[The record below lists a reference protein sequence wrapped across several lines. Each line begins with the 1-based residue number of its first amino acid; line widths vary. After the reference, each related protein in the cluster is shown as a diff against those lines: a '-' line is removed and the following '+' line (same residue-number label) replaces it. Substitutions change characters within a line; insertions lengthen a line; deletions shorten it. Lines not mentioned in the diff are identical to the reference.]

1 LKRAARSSV
10 RPRSAHGQE
19 SDGTQFVDGTA
30 TPAHLRAASLICDSG
45 GGHQLGP
52 ADIVARVSGA
62 NAVAR
67 QTPEFS
73 LIGAA
78 MYDWMFPAGPLRQR
92 WTVLQQAHQI
102 SVMLDVRDR
111 QLAALP
117 WELSS
122 SPPPE
127 MRVSSVGAMH
137 RHEVGAS
144 RQCQCS
150 PWPFRILFV
159 VGCAEAEAVRLGVDQ
174 ELEKIER
181 TFVPFGRS
189 VDLHCLLRPAK
200 SELRE
205 YVREFHPHVL
215 HFAGHGGVDGQN
227 AALLFDAPA
236 GTWPWSSAQIASDLA
251 GWQWTPAFVFL
262 NACRSGFGAQS
273 SWSVQ
278 RTFMS
283 AGVQGSLGMQ
293 VDMPGQESSAA
304 PWFRPMSDM
313 RSHPVRSHAVVRWT

>member
-1 LKRAARSSV
+1 MDRVARGASDFRHARRSRSPTRRAALGAVVEPAAGDAGFIGWSDAPARGRCQPAVPVFALAVPDSLRGGVCGSGSSAAGR
-10 RPRSAHGQE
+10 RPRIGE
-19 SDGTQFVDGTA
+19 D
-30 TPAHLRAASLICDSG
+30 RA
-45 GGHQLGP
+45 
-52 ADIVARVSGA
+52 
-62 NAVAR
+62 
-67 QTPEFS
+67 
-73 LIGAA
+73 
-78 MYDWMFPAGPLRQR
+78 
-92 WTVLQQAHQI
+92 
-102 SVMLDVRDR
+102 DV
-111 QLAALP
+111 
-117 WELSS
+117 
-122 SPPPE
+122 
-127 MRVSSVGAMH
+127 
-137 RHEVGAS
+137 
-144 RQCQCS
+144 C
-150 PWPFRILFV
+150 
-159 VGCAEAEAVRLGVDQ
+159 
-174 ELEKIER
+174 
-181 TFVPFGRS
+181 VPFGRS

-283 AGVQGSLGMQ
+283 AGVQASLGMQ

>member
-1 LKRAARSSV
+1 MV
-10 RPRSAHGQE
+10 
-19 SDGTQFVDGTA
+19 
-30 TPAHLRAASLICDSG
+30 
-45 GGHQLGP
+45 
-52 ADIVARVSGA
+52 RVSGA

-127 MRVSSVGAMH
+127 MRTHRLERCTGTRSVPAGS
-137 RHEVGAS
+137 AS
-144 RQCQCS
+144 V

-251 GWQWTPAFVFL
+251 GSQWTPAFVFL

-283 AGVQGSLGMQ
+283 AGVQASLGACLLN
-293 VDMPGQESSAA
+293 PGAMGFEA
-304 PWFRPMSDM
+304 
-313 RSHPVRSHAVVRWT
+313 

>member
-1 LKRAARSSV
+1 MGKNLTVPSS
-10 RPRSAHGQE
+10 STE
-19 SDGTQFVDGTA
+19 LS

-150 PWPFRILFV
+150 PWPFRIFSSWW
-159 VGCAEAEAVRLGVDQ
+159 GVRKRKQCG
-174 ELEKIER
+174 
-181 TFVPFGRS
+181 
-189 VDLHCLLRPAK
+189 RPAK

-251 GWQWTPAFVFL
+251 GWQ
-262 NACRSGFGAQS
+262 
-273 SWSVQ
+273 
-278 RTFMS
+278 
-283 AGVQGSLGMQ
+283 
-293 VDMPGQESSAA
+293 
-304 PWFRPMSDM
+304 
-313 RSHPVRSHAVVRWT
+313 

>member
-1 LKRAARSSV
+1 
-10 RPRSAHGQE
+10 
-19 SDGTQFVDGTA
+19 
-30 TPAHLRAASLICDSG
+30 
-45 GGHQLGP
+45 LGP

-92 WTVLQQAHQI
+92 WTVLQEAHQI

-181 TFVPFGRS
+181 TFVCRSAGPSTCIASCVQPRANYASTCASFIRTCCILPGTAAWTGRTR
-189 VDLHCLLRPAK
+189 HCFLTLRPALGLGAVPR
-200 SELRE
+200 LRATL
-205 YVREFHPHVL
+205 R
-215 HFAGHGGVDGQN
+215 DG
-227 AALLFDAPA
+227 
-236 GTWPWSSAQIASDLA
+236 
-251 GWQWTPAFVFL
+251 
-262 NACRSGFGAQS
+262 SGLRRLSF
-273 SWSVQ
+273 
-278 RTFMS
+278 
-283 AGVQGSLGMQ
+283 
-293 VDMPGQESSAA
+293 
-304 PWFRPMSDM
+304 
-313 RSHPVRSHAVVRWT
+313 